1 MCTPDIQTKFLIW
14 HGKWDDYKNVGTVV
28 PGMNNLK
35 GTLNNLG
42 LKQLPKRIN
51 KEINY
56 DWILYLLPNAD
67 K

>member
-14 HGKWDDYKNVGTVV
+14 HGKWDDYKNVGTVI
-28 PGMNNLK
+28 PGMYNIK
-35 GTLNNLG
+35 KTQHHLG
-42 LKQLPKRIN
+42 SKLLPKGIN